1 MLELLFWFDSCV
13 NALVRRI
20 YWAWNNSLQWVQSI
34 LKVWNIRHS
43 HYLTSDCQFH
53 EARRWETDRM
63 APIFLF
69 KTERTFPS
77 LKEIWLTLVQ
87 TLFDRFCT
95 CYLGA
100 IHHFVQ
106 LNKLYI
112 LDTLLVA
119 DIACYWQNKTCG
131 FVLPR
136 SGKHSHWKSCH
147 FGMYVAFP
155 CRGQASPVP
164 VPDSWQ
170 APDRCCH
177 IAAFLWTVVNYW
189 HYNHKYILNCHNYN
203 YGSINYNNIYL

>member
-77 LKEIWLTLVQ
+77 LKEIWLTFVQ
-87 TLFDRFCT
+87 TLFGRFCM

-136 SGKHSHWKSCH
+136 SGKHSHGKSCH
-147 FGMYVAFP
+147 FGTVWDVCCFSLQRA
-155 CRGQASPVP
+155 GQSSASARFMA
-164 VPDSWQ
+164 STWQ
-170 APDRCCH
+170 VLPH
-177 IAAFLWTVVNYW
+177 SSVFVNSCQ
-189 HYNHKYILNCHNYN
+189 LLALL
-203 YGSINYNNIYL
+203 YLQSQIHT